1 MGSEPAPQKVCIVGA
16 GSSGLAA
23 AKALH
28 QAGIDF
34 DCFERG
40 SGIGGNWRYGNDNGT
55 SAAYASLHINTSK
68 EKMAFADF
76 PMPASFPDY
85 PHHSQVLDYFE
96 SYVDHFGF
104 RSKIRFATPVARIEK
119 AGDAPAGA
127 AEGAWRVKLEN
138 GESQLYRAVLVANG
152 HHWSKRWPSFPGHFD
167 GTTMH
172 AHDYKTFQGLEGKN
186 VLIVGI
192 GNSGVDLA
200 CEICRVAK
208 TTLLSTRRSAH
219 ILPKYAFGKPIDH
232 FSSPS
237 SAWVPLG
244 IQQAV
249 FNLILKVVRG
259 DQAKLGIPR
268 PAHQLMQAHPTV
280 SEELPSLVG
289 HGRVLMRP
297 DIEKLDGDGV
307 IFKDGRRDP
316 VDVIVYCTGYD
327 IRFPFLAPELM
338 RADHNQVQLYRH
350 VVHPDHPGLY
360 FIGLIQALGAVMPL
374 AEAQSLWVAKLLRG
388 EARLPGRERMQQA
401 IGGDLA
407 AMRKRYVTSDRHTIQ
422 VDFYPY
428 LNLIRREARRA

>member
-1 MGSEPAPQKVCIVGA
+1 MGTEPAPQKVCIVGA

-28 QAGIDF
+28 ESGIDF
-34 DCFERG
+34 DCYERG

-68 EKMAFADF
+68 EKMAYSDF

-96 SYVDHFGF
+96 SYADHFGF
-104 RSKIRFATPVARIEK
+104 RSKIRFSTPIAKIEK
-119 AGDAPAGA
+119 ADAEGHAGA
-127 AEGAWRVKLEN
+127 FRVTLEN
-138 GESQLYRAVLVANG
+138 GASQLYRAVLVANG
-152 HHWSKRWPSFPGHFD
+152 HHWSKRLPSFPGHF
-167 GTTMH
+167 GGRTLH
-172 AHDYKTFQGLEGKN
+172 AHDYKTFAGLEDKN

-232 FSSPS
+232 FSSAS
-237 SAWVPLG
+237 SAWVPLA
-244 IQQAV
+244 IQQLV
-249 FNLILKVVRG
+249 FNLILKIVRG

-268 PAHQLMQAHPTV
+268 PQHQLLQAHPTV

-289 HGRVLMRP
+289 HGRVRMRP

-307 IFKDGRRDP
+307 VFKDGRRDP

-327 IRFPFLAPELM
+327 IRFPFFAEGLLETT
-338 RADHNQVQLYRH
+338 HNQVKLYRH
-350 VVHPDHPGLY
+350 VVHPEHPNLY

-374 AEAQSLWVAKLLRG
+374 AEAQSLWVARLLLG
-388 EARLPGRERMQQA
+388 QARLPSREEMRRA
-401 IGGDLA
+401 IEADLA
-407 AMRKRYVTSDRHTIQ
+407 AMKKRYVTSDRHTIQ

-428 LNLIRREARRA
+428 LNLVRREARRV